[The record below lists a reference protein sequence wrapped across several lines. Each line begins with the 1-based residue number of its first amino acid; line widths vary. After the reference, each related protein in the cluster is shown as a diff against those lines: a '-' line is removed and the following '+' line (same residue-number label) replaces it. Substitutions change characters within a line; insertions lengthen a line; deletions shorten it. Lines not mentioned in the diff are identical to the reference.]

1 MEILWWLA
9 PSVVAT
15 FAAIVYV
22 SWVGHKPLAG
32 RDRSEAAQAKMA
44 AALKRAVP
52 QSQVTPM
59 SQPHSNGVV
68 VHQPRRNV

>member
-15 FAAIVYV
+15 IVATIYV
-22 SWVGHKPLAG
+22 SWVGHKPPAG
-32 RDRSEAAQAKMA
+32 RDRSEAAQDRMA
-44 AALKRAVP
+44 AALKRSVP
-52 QSQVTPM
+52 QSQVAPV

-68 VHQPRRNV
+68 VHQTRRSA